1 MNIKTITT
9 VDGVNVVDFGSAASR
24 FYWIE
29 NLGSTTVYVS
39 GNENIVPDGD
49 NVKVLSA
56 RCGTMVENLGGKVY
70 ILGAGKFQIT
80 NQGDKFPPFR
90 NAPVAD
96 GGVMASGNLV
106 QIDGLQE
113 GVPFSEISVS
123 GDDIIGQ
130 ELTVNVCG
138 KNLLKYPYAQTTR
151 TLYGITFTDNGD
163 GSITASGT
171 HDGGTN
177 LSYFGFS
184 PWWASPNGGRL
195 FLPKGNTVT
204 FRVMGLP
211 NTYQGMISVKKDNT
225 SADAI
230 TAIYVTGESVA
241 NYTAKQ
247 DCYIACG
254 IYGSNSSVGQAVNF
268 TAYPQLELGDT
279 ATAYEPY
286 HGSTTTITPDSNPYV
301 IPNDIRQVEGLN
313 NISVSEGEIS
323 VTGVRKNAAV
333 KKIWDK
339 IDELTT
345 AIIVSNGETIE

>member
-9 VDGVNVVDFGSAASR
+9 IDGVNVVDFGSAASR

-39 GNENIVPDGD
+39 GQENIVPDGD

-56 RCGTMVENLGGKVY
+56 GCGTMVENLGGKVY

-96 GGVMASGNLV
+96 GGVQAEGNPV
-106 QIDGLQE
+106 VMDGLQG
-113 GVPFSEISVS
+113 GVPFSEIVVS

-130 ELTVNVCG
+130 DLTVNVCG

-241 NYTAKQ
+241 NYTAEQ

-254 IYGSNSSVGQAVNF
+254 IYGSNSSVGQSVNF
-268 TAYPQLELGDT
+268 TAYPQLEIGST
-279 ATAYEPY
+279 VTPYEPY
-286 HGSTTTITPDSNPYV
+286 HGAEYTITPTSNPYV
-301 IPNDIRQVEGLN
+301 IPNDIRQVDGRN
-313 NISVSEGEIS
+313 VVSVSDGEIS

-333 KKIWDK
+333 KKIWDE
-339 IDELTT
+339 IGDVT
-345 AIIVSNGETIE
+345 AVLETVTGGVS